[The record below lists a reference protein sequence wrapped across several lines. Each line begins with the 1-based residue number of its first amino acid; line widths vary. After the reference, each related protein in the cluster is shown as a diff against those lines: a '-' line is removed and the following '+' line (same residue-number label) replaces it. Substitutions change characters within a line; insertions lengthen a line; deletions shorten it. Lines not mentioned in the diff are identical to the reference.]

1 VTLTYTGETYSGDR
15 WVRMVDAAYLV
26 LLIAIVW
33 AVIRRRRPW
42 IRRVSAAG
50 QQRLRLTAMVLAIA
64 VGSLGGLVIAIQPPG
79 QHGIYRWSGYA
90 VGSTMVAG
98 ALLYA
103 IGLGVWL
110 DRTAFALRLSGW
122 VLMAAAL
129 VVPSTLTLA
138 LPVVA
143 AMLVTVANIP
153 PGPRGPRRPTE
164 PIMASPISRPPTPSA
179 RTWPADEEQRPV
191 SKGQ

>member
-1 VTLTYTGETYSGDR
+1 MIDV
-15 WVRMVDAAYLV
+15 AYLV
-26 LLIAIVW
+26 FLIAIVW

-42 IRRVSAAG
+42 IRRVSGAG
-50 QQRLRLTAMVLAIA
+50 RQGLRFTAMVLAIA
-64 VGSLGGLVIAIQPPG
+64 IGSLGCLVIALQPPG
-79 QHGIYRWSGYA
+79 QHGIYRWLGYA
-90 VGSTMVAG
+90 VGSTMLVG

-122 VLMAAAL
+122 MLMAAAL

-143 AMLVTVANIP
+143 AMIVTIANFP
-153 PGPRGPRRPTE
+153 SGRGTQRPRLG
-164 PIMASPISRPPTPSA
+164 RPPDGSQGRVRGIGGHFRA
-179 RTWPADEEQRPV
+179 
-191 SKGQ
+191 

>member
-1 VTLTYTGETYSGDR
+1 MIDL
-15 WVRMVDAAYLV
+15 AYLV
-26 LLIAIVW
+26 FLIALVW

-42 IRRVSAAG
+42 ISRVSGAG
-50 QQRLRLTAMVLAIA
+50 QQGLRLTGMVMAIA
-64 VGSLGGLVIAIQPPG
+64 IGSLGCLVIAIQPPG
-79 QHGIYRWSGYA
+79 QHDIYRWSGYA
-90 VGSTMVAG
+90 VGSTMLVG

-122 VLMAAAL
+122 MLMAAAL

-143 AMLVTVANIP
+143 AMIVTVGNIP
-153 PGPRGPRRPTE
+153 SGRGPQQSTLG
-164 PIMASPISRPPTPSA
+164 RPPGG
-179 RTWPADEEQRPV
+179 
-191 SKGQ
+191 GQGRVTGSGGHFRV